1 MRRYTSE
8 VPLFAGFLR
17 ALSLL
22 AVLMITACG
31 GGGGGGATP
40 EPLSPPASPPPPP
53 PAPPASLAIA
63 DYTVISL
70 AGGRGGEDG
79 ALASDINNLG
89 QIVGTTNPTFGS
101 VTFITSQDVAV
112 LWTISGSELAMTQ
125 SLGTLTGGSLSRATA
140 VNDVG
145 QVVGWSSDGSTR
157 RPFVWTAGSGM
168 VDLGIPPSFP
178 AAIANDINDSGQIV
192 GAIFPTVDGTWDPW
206 FSSRF
211 MVWIVDQNGKPT
223 AELDLGTF
231 GGENAAAFGNN
242 SLGNVAGTSYRDES
256 DGGRGVG
263 LVWAEPN
270 NVVELDNYTEIIA
283 INDFGEIA
291 GNYDTQDQGFYWS
304 PDDGFVDIP
313 EGIPSDL
320 NNSRQ
325 VVGTTLIGSPSAFIW
340 EDGETK
346 ALPPPPVTEIGWQAY
361 HATAINEAGW
371 VVGYSTPD
379 WQAILWVP
387 NSP

>member
-17 ALSLL
+17 TLSLL

-31 GGGGGGATP
+31 GGSGGGGVTP
-40 EPLSPPASPPPPP
+40 EPPSPPASPPPPP
-53 PAPPASLAIA
+53 PAPPASLAVA

-70 AGGRGGEDG
+70 AGGRGGDEG
-79 ALASDINNLG
+79 ALAYDINNHG
-89 QIVGTTNPTFGS
+89 QIVGAIDPTFFRG
-101 VTFITSQDVAV
+101 TAV
-112 LWTISGSELAMTQ
+112 LWTISGSEVLSTQ
-125 SLGTLTGGSLSRATA
+125 NLGTLPGGSDSHAKA
-140 VNDVG
+140 INDVG
-145 QVVGWSSDGSTR
+145 QIVGWSSDGSTR

-178 AAIANDINDSGQIV
+178 AAIANDINDSGQVV
-192 GAIFPTVDGTWDPW
+192 GAIFPSVDGTWDPW

-211 MVWIVDQNGKPT
+211 MVWTVDQNGNPI

-242 SLGNVAGTSYRDES
+242 SLGYIAGASYRDDSE
-256 DGGRGVG
+256 GFRGVG

-270 NVVELDNYTEIIA
+270 SEVELDGFTEVFA
-283 INDFGEIA
+283 INDFGEVA
-291 GNYDTQDQGFYWS
+291 GNYDTLDRGFFWS
-304 PDDGFVDIP
+304 SDDGFVDIP

-325 VVGTTLIGSPSAFIW
+325 IVGTTVIGSPSAFIW
-340 EDGETK
+340 HDGETR
-346 ALPPPPVTEIGWQAY
+346 ALPPPPATEIGWQSY
-361 HATAINEAGW
+361 HATAINEDGW
-371 VVGYSTPD
+371 VAGYSAPD
-379 WQAILWVP
+379 WQAILWIP